1 MVTPANPEPAVR
13 DLVDALRQQS
23 QTLAV
28 GSKLPT
34 VRDLMKQFGVGQAI
48 VQRAVAELE
57 REGLVSAEVGR
68 GTFVRRPTATT
79 EQGGRSVVILNHERP
94 GLRGEMI
101 AARLHEQLVAA
112 GNRSVL
118 MTYSDLAHAG
128 EWLRAMPAVDACVLR
143 PQSDPI
149 PANILAAIKSRCR
162 AVVVEGT
169 PIEHLD
175 IDSVATDWLLA
186 IETAIRHLRSRGHER
201 LALVLNESGS
211 RYTRDGARLFKS
223 MMRLVNAD
231 DAPVVYLN
239 EPGAID
245 LLENT
250 TAVIAWSAS
259 AVRTLRKAGVPQ
271 TIVAMESPDLND
283 DALAG
288 LTIVGRTSQRVAAAV
303 IERIDFRLANP
314 DAPFAPVYDKP
325 KLVVR

>member
-1 MVTPANPEPAVR
+1 MVLPANPEPAVP
-13 DLVDALRQQS
+13 DLVDALRQHS
-23 QTLAV
+23 QTLAI
-28 GSKLPT
+28 GAKLPT
-34 VRDLMKQFGVGQAI
+34 VRELMKQHGVSQAI

-57 REGLVSAEVGR
+57 REGLLSAEVGR
-68 GTFVRRPTATT
+68 GTFVRRPAATS
-79 EQGGRSVVILNHERP
+79 EHSARSVVILNHERP

-149 PANILAAIKSRCR
+149 PASILAAIKSRCR

-169 PIEHLD
+169 PVEHLD

-186 IETAIRHLRSRGHER
+186 IETAVRHLRSRGREQ
-201 LALVLNESGS
+201 LALVLNDRDS
-211 RYTRDGARLFKS
+211 RYAREGARLFKS
-223 MMRLVNAD
+223 MMRLLNAD
-231 DAPVVYLN
+231 AAPVVYLN
-239 EPGAID
+239 EPGSID
-245 LLENT
+245 LLNNT
-250 TAVIAWSAS
+250 TAVIAWSAD
-259 AVRTLRKAGVPQ
+259 AVRTLRKANIAQPV
-271 TIVAMESPDLND
+271 VALESPDLHD

-288 LTIVGRTSQRVAAAV
+288 LTIIGRTSQRVAAAV

-314 DAPFAPVYDKP
+314 DAAYAPVFDKP
-325 KLVVR
+325 KLVIG